1 MPKVHSVEWRAGLLL
16 LLPPGADSSAG
27 IGMPDHAAVFAAESR
42 RVARGS
48 FEGNRVSLQP
58 LRPDDTD
65 LIYRLSCDPE
75 IGSRWRFRGQT
86 PDPRDFAAKLWNGTV
101 AHYMVARRTD
111 NQRVGYV
118 VAHNVNLRDR
128 WAYVSALSANPAEKS
143 GLVIEGLA
151 LLIDHLFRNW
161 PLHKVLIEAP
171 EYNMDQYGRDLDKVF
186 RRGARI
192 CDYFFHEG
200 KMWDLVVASVTASQW
215 ARTRTEHSD
224 AVAAVNSVEADQMSV
239 LSFDEFRAAL
249 SAEFEIDVDEIE
261 PGSVLSDDFEFD
273 SLSFVLLDALVEEL
287 AGSTDQPPP
296 TVLTTVADAY
306 QWYCL
311 ACSSP
316 PQRAER

>member
-1 MPKVHSVEWRAGLLL
+1 MADHIGVG
-16 LLPPGADSSAG
+16 PGET
-27 IGMPDHAAVFAAESR
+27 HATPSGVFY
-42 RVARGS
+42 GT
-48 FEGNRVSLQP
+48 RVSLQP

-118 VAHNVNLRDR
+118 AAHNVNLRDR

-186 RRGARI
+186 RREARI
-192 CDYFFHEG
+192 SDYFFHEG

-215 ARTRTEHSD
+215 ARTRAEHLE
-224 AVAAVNSVEADQMSV
+224 AVAAVDSVESDQMSV
-239 LSFDEFRAAL
+239 LSFDEFCTAL
-249 SAEFEIDVDEIE
+249 STEFEIDVDEIE
-261 PGSVLSDDFEFD
+261 RGSVLSDDFEFD
-273 SLSFVLLDALVEEL
+273 SLSFVLLGALVEEL

-296 TVLTTVADAY
+296 TVLVTVADAY

-311 ACSSP
+311 VCSSP
-316 PQRAER
+316 PQHVDR